1 MSLIDYLQSP
11 EGLIFTAK
19 MVPLV
24 IAWAFLIGCHPFKK
38 EKRLVIGDLYT
49 GPYVPEVQETK
60 LWVAGDY
67 FTYLSSLIRSSATL
81 EDLAETMP
89 LIENF
94 FDKPFRVPVSNY
106 QLKRYYARLLQVYCA
121 REKELEHIPVAICKN

>member
-1 MSLIDYLQSP
+1 MSLIDFLQTP
-11 EGLIFTAK
+11 AGLQLTAF
-19 MVPLV
+19 VTVWV
-24 IAWAFLIGCHPFKK
+24 IGAAFLLGCHPFKK

-67 FTYLSSLIRSSATL
+67 FTFLSSLIRSSATL

>member
-1 MSLIDYLQSP
+1 MNVIEFLQTP
-11 EGLIFTAK
+11 EGLKVTMFVTV
-19 MVPLV
+19 MV
-24 IAWAFLIGCHPFKK
+24 IAAAFLIGAHPFKSK
-38 EKRLVIGDLYT
+38 TQLVLSPAED
-49 GPYVPEVQETK
+49 PN

-67 FTYLSSLIRSSATL
+67 FAFLSSLVRSSATL

-89 LIENF
+89 LIEAF

-121 REKELEHIPVAICKN
+121 REKELETIPVELCKN